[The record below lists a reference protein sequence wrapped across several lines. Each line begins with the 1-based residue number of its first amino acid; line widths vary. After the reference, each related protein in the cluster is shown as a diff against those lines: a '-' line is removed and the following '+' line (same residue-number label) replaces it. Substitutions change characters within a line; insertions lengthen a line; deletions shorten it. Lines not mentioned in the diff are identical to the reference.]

1 MRAHHSTSSARH
13 CSPLRVFPRCFTDGA
28 LGSLALGSLA
38 LCGRA
43 VCVTAVCALT
53 LSACGPKVYSLYAQ
67 SPESCAP
74 EYRFTAVLSGN
85 VLGVTLAKD
94 NPGDTPDEI
103 PAVLTYKQ
111 RADSQIFELTPDP
124 TGAGDVEDA
133 TPPLLAKVIEARAC
147 LEPFDTNDSS
157 GDACLQS
164 WLQIERCFD
173 LQQE

>member
-1 MRAHHSTSSARH
+1 MRAPLITSSTRS
-13 CSPLRVFPRCFTDGA
+13 C
-28 LGSLALGSLA
+28 LALRSALAFTLLAICVSLS
-38 LCGRA
+38 G
-43 VCVTAVCALT
+43 
-53 LSACGPKVYSLYAQ
+53 CGPKVYSLYAQ

-124 TGAGDVEDA
+124 TGAGDIEDA

-173 LQQE
+173 LEKE

>member
-1 MRAHHSTSSARH
+1 MH
-13 CSPLRVFPRCFTDGA
+13 CFTDGA
-28 LGSLALGSLA
+28 LGRRALG
-38 LCGRA
+38 
-43 VCVTAVCALT
+43 VTAPSALV
-53 LSACGPKVYSLYAQ
+53 LSALVLSALAVSGCGPKVYSLYAQ

-111 RADSQIFELTPDP
+111 RAGSQIFELTPDP
-124 TGAGDVEDA
+124 TGAGDIEDA

-164 WLQIERCFD
+164 WLQIERCFE

>member
-1 MRAHHSTSSARH
+1 MRAHHSTSNVPH
-13 CSPLRVFPRCFTDGA
+13 CSPLRAFTRCWPRCFTDEA
-28 LGSLALGSLA
+28 LRFLALRFLA
-38 LCGRA
+38 LC
-43 VCVTAVCALT
+43 ALA
-53 LSACGPKVYSLYAQ
+53 LSACGPKVYSLHAQ
-67 SPESCAP
+67 SPESCGP
-74 EYRFTAVLSGN
+74 EYRYTAVLSGN

-124 TGAGDVEDA
+124 TGAGDIEDA

-147 LEPFDTNDSS
+147 LEPFDTNDST

-173 LQQE
+173 LEQ